1 MEKYSNGVE
10 GVFWYAPK
18 IQAQITN
25 YYNIMGLPSSW
36 LGEMQHKWGQQG
48 KPGRSSYGFCLRNEH
63 GNLIY
68 AEANFIGEAKNT
80 MAEARAIELAPTYY
94 GSNGY
99 SRILLETDSLAM
111 CDIIQKTWKI
121 PWEIADIVEEIY
133 KLFGDTNIQTKH
145 VYWEANQ
152 LAKSIA
158 NIEIEKEDKHVFTIF
173 SQLPSM
179 ARRILNIDK

>member
-1 MEKYSNGVE
+1 
-10 GVFWYAPK
+10 
-18 IQAQITN
+18 
-25 YYNIMGLPSSW
+25 MGLPSSW

-145 VYWEANQ
+145 ALFVLKAPTHLTAFLCFFAFDNTSLNHKFHLIKCQESSH
-152 LAKSIA
+152 KRSM
-158 NIEIEKEDKHVFTIF
+158 EIWIQQIWQYITKVC
-173 SQLPSM
+173 
-179 ARRILNIDK
+179 